1 MEYFVEMHS
10 LIILLNIFV
19 SFLLFPISLNYQ
31 KLNQFRHYEII
42 DFKTNFNKGKIAEHI
57 KRALP
62 FTVKFRAFKKNFQ
75 LILKEDNSVISPST
89 KVFIFGEEIIKL
101 YPKNIEGSSIYKGIV
116 SGEPQS
122 FAIGYL
128 HRNGFTG
135 KIQLKYETFYTE
147 NAFTYLKDETFNDKL
162 IIYKDVDITPVQSKR
177 MKGHRA
183 YSKQKN
189 ILYRNLS
196 NHNETWRFDF
206 VRHSTFNKR
215 KMLMCSIEIMAD
227 HTFVEDFNKDRGTI
241 IAEMLY
247 HVKVADK
254 VFRNL
259 DYSMMDAAEGIR
271 INVEK
276 ITIIENRNNPG
287 YYLNESV
294 DDSFQYAILLS
305 EHSKQSWCMFIA
317 FCHRDFNETIGD
329 TTYIQNEYLLLGGV
343 CQGSSYGMSGNVAFI
358 TNVAY
363 KRRLPKMQIS
373 KHLLKTMGHSFGS
386 SDDPSHHPVCSP
398 AFLNNTLG
406 NYIMYSQSLHNY
418 SDGWLYNN
426 WKFSPCSKSQ
436 IYENLFR
443 KKGALCM
450 TKQKSTCG
458 NGITERGEECD
469 CGSIESCQKLDPC
482 CNPPGSGAP
491 CALRK
496 RSKNFCSPREGD
508 CCNDKCEFVAKV
520 EQRQCFILT
529 PCREKILQCNGL
541 TPFCP
546 EVILP
551 DGTSC
556 FGPNICKSGRC
567 LIDICQRND
576 LETCKCP
583 DNIECQIC
591 CEDKMGNCKSTSDW
605 NIVLP
610 DKEIFATFPGTACN
624 NNSGKCLMNG
634 TCIVEHIRGNWWNTF
649 WPYLL
654 PIPMYTIVQLFVLLY
669 RYCEKNIILY
679 QS

>member
-1 MEYFVEMHS
+1 MLYFIKMNN
-10 LIILLNIFV
+10 LTILVNIFV
-19 SFLLFPISLNYQ
+19 SLLLFPISLNYQ

-42 DFKTNFNKGKIAEHI
+42 DFKANFNKSKIAEQI
-57 KRALP
+57 KTNLP
-62 FTVKFRAFKKNFQ
+62 FTLKIQAFKKNFE
-75 LILKEDNSVISPST
+75 LILKEDNSIISPSA
-89 KVFIFGEEIIKL
+89 KVVIVGEEIIQL

-116 SGEPQS
+116 SGVPQS
-122 FAIGYL
+122 FVNGYL
-128 HRNGFTG
+128 HRNGFIG
-135 KIQLKYETFYTE
+135 KIDLKYETFYTE

-162 IIYKDVDITPVQSKR
+162 IIYKDVDITPVQRKR
-177 MKGHRA
+177 MKGYQA
-183 YSKQKN
+183 YSKRTN
-189 ILYRNLS
+189 ELYRNLS
-196 NHNETWRFDF
+196 NHKETWRSDF
-206 VRHSTFNKR
+206 VRHTTFNKR
-215 KMLMCSIEIMAD
+215 NMLMCSIEIMAD

-276 ITIIENRNNPG
+276 ITIVENRNNPA

-294 DDSFQYAILLS
+294 YDSFEYTFRLS
-305 EHSKQSWCMFIA
+305 DNSKQTWCMFIT
-317 FCHRDFNETIGD
+317 FCHRDFNDRIGLAY
-329 TTYIQNEYLLLGGV
+329 TTV
-343 CQGSSYGMSGNVAFI
+343 
-358 TNVAY
+358 
-363 KRRLPKMQIS
+363 
-373 KHLLKTMGHSFGS
+373 
-386 SDDPSHHPVCSP
+386 
-398 AFLNNTLG
+398 
-406 NYIMYSQSLHNY
+406 
-418 SDGWLYNN
+418 
-426 WKFSPCSKSQ
+426 
-436 IYENLFR
+436 
-443 KKGALCM
+443 CM
-450 TKQKSTCG
+450 TKPNSKCG

-469 CGSIESCQKLDPC
+469 CGSKESCQKLDPC

-508 CCNDKCEFVAKV
+508 CCNEKCEFVAKV

-546 EVILP
+546 EVISP

-556 FGPNICKSGRC
+556 LGHNICKSGRC
-567 LIDICQRND
+567 LMDICQRND

-610 DKEIFATFPGTACN
+610 DKEIFATLSRN
-624 NNSGKCLMNG
+624 CL
-634 TCIVEHIRGNWWNTF
+634 
-649 WPYLL
+649 
-654 PIPMYTIVQLFVLLY
+654 
-669 RYCEKNIILY
+669 
-679 QS
+679 